1 MLKFEIIGKPM
12 GKERPRV
19 IKGIAYTPNK
29 TKSYETFV
37 RYTFINEFP
46 NFTPMENAVKAK
58 ITAYFEV
65 PKSYSKK
72 KKKECLT
79 NLDYIH
85 KPDVDN
91 ISKIILDAL
100 NGLAYH
106 DDNQVSCLLVFKNY
120 TDGQEKVVVEL
131 EEIDKATEQ
140 EEKK

>member
-1 MLKFEIIGKPM
+1 MIKFEIIGKPI
-12 GKERPRV
+12 GKQRPRV
-19 IKGIAYTPNK
+19 TRWTTYTPDK
-29 TKSYETFV
+29 TINYETFV

-131 EEIDKATEQ
+131 EEIAKVTE
-140 EEKK
+140 E

>member
-1 MLKFEIIGKPM
+1 MHIHLK
-12 GKERPRV
+12 
-19 IKGIAYTPNK
+19 K
-29 TKSYETFV
+29 TINYETLV
-37 RYTFINEFP
+37 KYTFINKFP
-46 NFTPMENAVKAK
+46 NFTPMENAIKAK

-72 KKKECLT
+72 KKKECLV
-79 NLDYIH
+79 NLDYTH

-91 ISKIILDAL
+91 IAKIILDSL

-131 EEIDKATEQ
+131 EEIAKVTE
-140 EEKK
+140 E